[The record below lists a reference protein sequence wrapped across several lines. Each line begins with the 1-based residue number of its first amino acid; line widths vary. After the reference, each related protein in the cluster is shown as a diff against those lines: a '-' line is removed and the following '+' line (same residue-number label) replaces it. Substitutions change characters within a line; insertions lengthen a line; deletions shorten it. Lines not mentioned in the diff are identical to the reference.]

1 MRPPD
6 LEAMENT
13 IARCRFVLSVAA
25 LAVVWIDPDAPLL
38 GQWVP
43 VVHGPF
49 LIDPRVFAVM
59 AVHVVYSV
67 AIYVALR
74 RNCTLPPGL
83 LAATVW
89 TDVLFGVAIAVT
101 TEGVTGPS
109 YPFFAFAVVT
119 SGMRGGLRQA
129 MTVTAVNLAL
139 YSCLIALSV
148 HGSAD
153 VYIMRPVYLGITG
166 YLVGYLWQ
174 QRLELQEQMRQLE
187 VAEQR
192 HRIARELHD
201 GYAQALAGINLR
213 LEGSRRLL
221 RAGSD
226 REALAELTD
235 LQTSVQREYD
245 DLRRFARSLAGVEP
259 SPALQGDDR
268 CTRLTMSAE
277 VEGSVDLVEHVL
289 GIAREGLSNVR
300 RHASARAARIA
311 IRTDPSAVR
320 IDIEDDGIGFAAAA
334 VTPWSIASRVREIGG
349 RIEIVNDRP
358 RGAHL
363 AITLPHE

>member
-1 MRPPD
+1 MTPPD
-6 LEAMENT
+6 LEAMEYT
-13 IARCRFVLSVAA
+13 IARCRVVLSVAA
-25 LAVVWIDPDAPLL
+25 LVVVYIDPEPPLL
-38 GQWVP
+38 AQWISFT
-43 VVHGPF
+43 HGRF
-49 LIDPRVFAVM
+49 VMDPRLFAVM
-59 AVHVVYSV
+59 AAHVIYSV
-67 AIYVALR
+67 LIYVGLR
-74 RNCTLPPGL
+74 REWVLPASL
-83 LAATVW
+83 LARTVW
-89 TDVLFGVAIAVT
+89 TDVLFGSAIAVM

-139 YSCLIALSV
+139 YVCLIAVSV

-174 QRLELQEQMRQLE
+174 QRLELQEQMRELE

-213 LEGSRRLL
+213 LEGARRLM
-221 RAGSD
+221 RADSGT
-226 REALAELTD
+226 EALTELTD
-235 LQTSVQREYD
+235 LQTSVQHEYD
-245 DLRRFARSLAGVEP
+245 DLRRYARSLAGVEETP
-259 SPALQGDDR
+259 VLRGEDST
-268 CTRLTMSAE
+268 TRLVVSAE

-300 RHASARAARIA
+300 RHAGARSARIA
-311 IRTDPSAVR
+311 IRTDPAAVH
-320 IDIEDDGIGFAAAA
+320 IDIEDDGVGFAAAD

-349 RIEIVNDRP
+349 RVEIVNDRP

>member
-1 MRPPD
+1 
-6 LEAMENT
+6 
-13 IARCRFVLSVAA
+13 
-25 LAVVWIDPDAPLL
+25 
-38 GQWVP
+38 
-43 VVHGPF
+43 
-49 LIDPRVFAVM
+49 
-59 AVHVVYSV
+59 
-67 AIYVALR
+67 
-74 RNCTLPPGL
+74 
-83 LAATVW
+83 
-89 TDVLFGVAIAVT
+89 
-101 TEGVTGPS
+101 
-109 YPFFAFAVVT
+109 
-119 SGMRGGLRQA
+119 MRGGLRQA
-129 MTVTAVNLAL
+129 LTITAVNLAL
-139 YSCLIALSV
+139 YLCLILVSV
-148 HGSAD
+148 HGNAD

-213 LEGSRRLL
+213 LEGARRLM
-221 RAGSD
+221 RADSGT
-226 REALAELTD
+226 EALTELTD

-245 DLRRFARSLAGVEP
+245 DLRRYARSLAGVEETP
-259 SPALQGDDR
+259 VLHGEDPA
-268 CTRLTMSAE
+268 TRLVVSAE

-300 RHASARAARIA
+300 RHAGARSARIA
-311 IRTDPSAVR
+311 IRSDPAAVH
-320 IDIEDDGIGFAAAA
+320 IDIEDDGVGFAAAD

-349 RIEIVNDRP
+349 RVEIVNDRP

>member
-1 MRPPD
+1 
-6 LEAMENT
+6 MEKT
-13 IARCRFVLSVAA
+13 IARCRLVLSVAA
-25 LAVVWIDPDAPLL
+25 LIVVWIDPEAPLL
-38 GQWVP
+38 AQWIP
-43 VVHGPF
+43 FIHGPF
-49 LIDPRVFAVM
+49 VIDPRVAAVM
-59 AVHVVYSV
+59 AVNVVYSV

-74 RNCTLPPGL
+74 REWPLPPSL

-89 TDVLFGVAIAVT
+89 TDVLFGVAIAIM

-139 YSCLIALSV
+139 YLCLILLSV

-213 LEGSRRLL
+213 LEGARRLM
-221 RAGSD
+221 RANSGE
-226 REALAELTD
+226 EAMTELTD
-235 LQTSVQREYD
+235 LQRSVQHEYD
-245 DLRRFARSLAGVEP
+245 DLRRYARSLAGVEP
-259 SPALQGDDR
+259 TETSSGNGAATHLR
-268 CTRLTMSAE
+268 VTAE
-277 VEGSVDLVEHVL
+277 VEGSVDLVEHIL

-311 IRTDPSAVR
+311 IRTEPSAVR
-320 IDIEDDGIGFAAAA
+320 IDIEDDGVGFATSA